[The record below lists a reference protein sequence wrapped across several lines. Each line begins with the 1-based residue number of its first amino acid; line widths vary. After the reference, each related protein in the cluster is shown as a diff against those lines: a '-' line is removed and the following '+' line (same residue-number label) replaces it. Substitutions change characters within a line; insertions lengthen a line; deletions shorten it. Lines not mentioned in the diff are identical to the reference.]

1 MISFDFNK
9 EKTLNV
15 ILYIVERL
23 QRRDLHKVFKI
34 LYFSDREYLANYGYP
49 ITGDRYVAMQA
60 GPVPSKVYDIVRM
73 VRGDSYFQDTENIKE
88 YFTIEDW
95 KYIKPAKAAN
105 LRKIAPA
112 EIEAIDK
119 CLAQYGELSY
129 EEIKEKSHDE
139 AWASTARDYI
149 INVEAIA
156 REAGLSTEDLEY
168 VAEMSHR
175 ATCEVC

>member
-1 MISFDFNK
+1 MISFEFNT

-34 LYFSDREYLANYGYP
+34 LYFADREYLANYGYP

-60 GPVPSKVYDIVRM
+60 GPVPSKVYDIIKI
-73 VRGDSYFQDTENIKE
+73 VRGDSFVSDHANLKS

-95 KYIKPAKAAN
+95 SYIIPQQKPN

-112 EIEAIDK
+112 EIEVLDE
-119 CLAQYGELSY
+119 CLAVYGEMTY
-129 EEIKEKSHDE
+129 EEIKERSEERRVGKE
-139 AWASTARDYI
+139 
-149 INVEAIA
+149 
-156 REAGLSTEDLEY
+156 
-168 VAEMSHR
+168 
-175 ATCEVC
+175 C

>member
-49 ITGDRYVAMQA
+49 ITCARYVAIQA
-60 GPVPSKVYDIVRM
+60 RPVPSKVYDIVRM

-119 CLAQYGELSY
+119 CLDQYGNLSY
-129 EEIKEKSHDE
+129 QRVKEKSEEE
-139 AWASTARDYI
+139 AGERTARDNSI
-149 INVEAIA
+149 TVEAIA
-156 REAGLSTEDLEY
+156 REGGLSTEDLEY
-168 VAEMSHR
+168 VAEMSNR
-175 ATCEVC
+175 STCEVC